1 MYLVFAYM
9 QRPVPAVFGVD
20 QRPLAKSGGLR
31 LKWLPPKYEDTR
43 RLEAVLR
50 GRSDG
55 YVWRDGEAFEIAVPG
70 VPRDE
75 IEITAKR
82 IAGAEEGLAFRE
94 VVQLP
99 EMQSVPGALEDM
111 WGDDAGRRHV
121 DYYLMASTRDEL
133 AANVATISLPPGLRF
148 AFEHT
153 AKGWRSYVVRD
164 EVELDGWSVASATP
178 SVDPNTNRPLVLL
191 DFDAE
196 GARRF
201 GVLTSRIA
209 GNKLAIMVRGDIKS
223 APVIMSAIR
232 GGRASIMMGSLGTY
246 EDIEREQ
253 RDLVEVLKLGALPA
267 GGKVIDAKYVEPTHS
282 MTRLWFARF
291 AIGIGGGVLAAG
303 LAFLL
308 LGWASPTT
316 RRRQRFAGGLPWDRI
331 LVTLVAPAALILVGK
346 IGIYGADPP
355 LRAEELGIG
364 SLGIGPYIT
373 AAIIVELFAVLIP
386 QWRARRHGGAD
397 ARMPLTFATA
407 LVTIALICL
416 QAWLIA
422 KYLDAAEM
430 IDHGLVSCVLV
441 VGSLAGGTMIL
452 LAAAALVRWRG
463 LGNGYGAL
471 YAFGYLFTVRD
482 HWMPPLVTGEHVTAG
497 IAAITIALVFGV
509 ALRWRVAHRR
519 IPTSSIAPLAD
530 AGGLIAIVALLAA
543 FPIADALQRAVEWS
557 VYLRGHALPFVG
569 LIVILTY
576 AWSFAFARPI
586 NDGWWRATVTS
597 AVVLVLVGIV
607 VAHSGVDAIMIGI
620 TTAWLLD
627 VYADLQARRQ
637 KLVIAWTLH
646 APHFADAAQDAL
658 AAQGI
663 PSHMASSHLRAL
675 LSFFGPFVPIDVLVP
690 VEHHAAASNLLATLE
705 PRFSPRA
712 SPVTSSAAP

>member
-1 MYLVFAYM
+1 M
-9 QRPVPAVFGVD
+9 
-20 QRPLAKSGGLR
+20 
-31 LKWLPPKYEDTR
+31 
-43 RLEAVLR
+43 
-50 GRSDG
+50 
-55 YVWRDGEAFEIAVPG
+55 
-70 VPRDE
+70 
-75 IEITAKR
+75 
-82 IAGAEEGLAFRE
+82 
-94 VVQLP
+94 
-99 EMQSVPGALEDM
+99 
-111 WGDDAGRRHV
+111 
-121 DYYLMASTRDEL
+121 
-133 AANVATISLPPGLRF
+133 
-148 AFEHT
+148 
-153 AKGWRSYVVRD
+153 
-164 EVELDGWSVASATP
+164 
-178 SVDPNTNRPLVLL
+178 
-191 DFDAE
+191 
-196 GARRF
+196 
-201 GVLTSRIA
+201 
-209 GNKLAIMVRGDIKS
+209 
-223 APVIMSAIR
+223 
-232 GGRASIMMGSLGTY
+232 
-246 EDIEREQ
+246 
-253 RDLVEVLKLGALPA
+253 
-267 GGKVIDAKYVEPTHS
+267 
-282 MTRLWFARF
+282 
-291 AIGIGGGVLAAG
+291 
-303 LAFLL
+303 
-308 LGWASPTT
+308 
-316 RRRQRFAGGLPWDRI
+316 
-331 LVTLVAPAALILVGK
+331 LVAPAALSLVGK

-690 VEHHAAASNLLATLE
+690 VEHHAAASNLLATLQ